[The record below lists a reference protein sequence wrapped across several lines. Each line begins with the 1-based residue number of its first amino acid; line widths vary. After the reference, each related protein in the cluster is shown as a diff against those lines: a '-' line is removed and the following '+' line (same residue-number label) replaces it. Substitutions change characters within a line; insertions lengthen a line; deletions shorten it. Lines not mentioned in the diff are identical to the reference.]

1 MEGIF
6 ANLAIGFIEVFK
18 LQAVT
23 VAGVSMTLPFNIIM
37 CLIGCLLGTLIG
49 VLPGI
54 GPVATIAMLLPV
66 TFNLSPIAALI
77 MLAGIY
83 YGAQYGGSTTAILV
97 NIPGESSS
105 VVTCLDGYQMARQ
118 GRAGPA
124 LATAAIGSFFAG
136 CVSTLVVAMFAPP
149 LAEVALKFGP
159 AEYFSLMVLGLVA
172 AVVLAHGSLIKAI
185 AMVIL
190 GLLLGLVGTDVNS
203 GVLRFAF
210 GISEL
215 ADGIGFVTVA
225 MGMFGICEI
234 IANLEQKE
242 HREIFTSSV
251 GKLMPS
257 KEDWKRMWK
266 PILRGTA
273 LGSALGILPGGGALL
288 ASFGAYTLEKKVSK
302 YSHQFGKGAI
312 EGVAAP
318 ESANNAGAQTS
329 FIPLLTLGI
338 PSNAVM
344 ALMIGAMM
352 IQGIA
357 PGPQVM
363 TERPQLFWGMIASMW
378 VGNLMLVILN
388 LPLIGMWIKLL
399 TVPYRILYPSILVF
413 MCIGVYSLSNN
424 PFDCFLMACFGVL
437 GYVCI
442 KLECEPA
449 PLILG
454 FILGP
459 LMEENLRRAM
469 LLSRGD
475 PFVFVSPSKPIS
487 LGFLI
492 ASAALLAIIAA
503 PALRKK
509 REEVFVEET

>member
-1 MEGIF
+1 MEILS
-6 ANLAIGFIEVFK
+6 NLALGFG
-18 LQAVT
+18 
-23 VAGVSMTLPFNIIM
+23 VAMSPFNLLM
-37 CLIGCLLGTLIG
+37 CLVGVLLGTLIG
-49 VLPGI
+49 VLPGV
-54 GPVATIAMLLPV
+54 GPVATIAMLLPI
-66 TFNLSPIAALI
+66 TFNLSPVAALI

-124 LATAAIGSFFAG
+124 LATAALGSFFAG
-136 CVSTLVVAMFAPP
+136 CVATLVVAMFAPP
-149 LAEVALKFGP
+149 LAEIALKFGP
-159 AEYFSLMVLGLVA
+159 SEYFSLMVLGLVA
-172 AVVLAHGSLIKAI
+172 AVVLAHGSLVKAI
-185 AMVIL
+185 GMVLL

-225 MGMFGICEI
+225 MGMFGLAEI
-234 IANLEQKE
+234 IANLEHKGA
-242 HREIFTSSV
+242 REIFTSKV
-251 GKLMPS
+251 THLWPT
-257 KEDWKRMWK
+257 KEDWKRIVG
-266 PILRGTA
+266 PILRGTF

-302 YSHQFGKGAI
+302 YASQFGKGAI

-378 VGNLMLVILN
+378 IGNLMLVVLN
-388 LPLIGMWIKLL
+388 LPLIGMWVKLL

-413 MCIGVYSLSNN
+413 MAIGVFSLSNN
-424 PFDCFLMACFGVL
+424 PFDVFLMALFGLL
-437 GYVCI
+437 GYICV

-449 PLILG
+449 PMILG

-475 PFVFVSPSKPIS
+475 PLVFFQKPIS
-487 LGFLI
+487 ASFLI
-492 ASAALLAIIAA
+492 VSIILLVIIAL
-503 PALRKK
+503 PNIRKK
-509 REEVFVEET
+509 REEVFVEEA